1 MRTALFSFI
10 LLAMLGT
17 LMGFHLHLLRTG
29 LKECDAYQHMLL
41 EKIKD
46 QEPGSELAISLRNEL
61 KDYLS
66 GGQSECAEA
75 EEVYA
80 ETADKYLAVLLALL
94 TGAGIGAGTKFVSD
108 INRKDAENK
117 L

>member
-1 MRTALFSFI
+1 
-10 LLAMLGT
+10 MLGT

-29 LKECDAYQHMLL
+29 AEECDAYQKMLL
-41 EKIKD
+41 ERLKE
-46 QEPGSELAISLRNEL
+46 QEIGSEISVSLREEL
-61 KDYLS
+61 KEYLS
-66 GGQSECAEA
+66 GQRTECAAA

-80 ETADKYLAVLLALL
+80 EAADKYLAVLLALL

-108 INRKDAENK
+108 INRKDTENK

>member
-29 LKECDAYQHMLL
+29 AEECDAYQKMLL
-41 EKIKD
+41 ERLKE
-46 QEPGSELAISLRNEL
+46 QEIGSEISVSLREEL
-61 KDYLS
+61 KEYLS
-66 GGQSECAEA
+66 GQRTECAAA

-80 ETADKYLAVLLALL
+80 EAADKYLAVLLALL

-108 INRKDAENK
+108 ISRKDTENK